1 MKNLVIVGG
10 GVAGLSAGIF
20 ALKNGFNVTIYEK
33 NSYVGGNLTGWV
45 RDGLEIDGC
54 IHWLT
59 GTNKLTKTY
68 KKWVEVGALEN
79 TSIIKKD
86 TLFTSYYNGQKVSL
100 YRDTKKTLLEMIYL
114 SKQDKKEIISFIKAV
129 EKFKLIMGVGGE
141 FNNKKA
147 SIFDLFSFL
156 PYLIKYYKLN
166 LQDLA
171 NKFNN
176 KAIKNLFTN
185 FIGGCFSSLAMIITY
200 ATFSSGN
207 GDLPKGG
214 SKQMAT
220 KMQNKFLSLGG
231 NVVYN
236 KKIISVNTLNNK
248 ANFII
253 LDDNSKVYLD
263 YLILTGDAKN
273 IYEDLLSLP
282 IPKKLN
288 KWYISDKCKR
298 FSSFG
303 VAFKVSVNK
312 IPFKGDCSFNIP
324 LKYKHLLKSTHIKLV
339 EYSYD
344 DTFINNGNT
353 VIQSICYLNE
363 KNAENFINLRKNY
376 KEYLSEKKRIALILL
391 ECIEC
396 LFPTLK
402 GKLKIIDIFTPA
414 TYNRYN
420 LSETGSWMA
429 FTFPKKT
436 LPIKCNNV
444 AKPLS
449 NVVIASQWLSPPGG
463 LPVSLDEGERAVKS
477 LVKISKSVQIK
488 QSKLKAVESSG

>member
-231 NVVYN
+231 
-236 KKIISVNTLNNK
+236 
-248 ANFII
+248 
-253 LDDNSKVYLD
+253 
-263 YLILTGDAKN
+263 
-273 IYEDLLSLP
+273 
-282 IPKKLN
+282 
-288 KWYISDKCKR
+288 
-298 FSSFG
+298 
-303 VAFKVSVNK
+303 
-312 IPFKGDCSFNIP
+312 
-324 LKYKHLLKSTHIKLV
+324 
-339 EYSYD
+339 
-344 DTFINNGNT
+344 
-353 VIQSICYLNE
+353 
-363 KNAENFINLRKNY
+363 
-376 KEYLSEKKRIALILL
+376 
-391 ECIEC
+391 
-396 LFPTLK
+396 
-402 GKLKIIDIFTPA
+402 
-414 TYNRYN
+414 
-420 LSETGSWMA
+420 
-429 FTFPKKT
+429 
-436 LPIKCNNV
+436 
-444 AKPLS
+444 
-449 NVVIASQWLSPPGG
+449 
-463 LPVSLDEGERAVKS
+463 
-477 LVKISKSVQIK
+477 
-488 QSKLKAVESSG
+488 